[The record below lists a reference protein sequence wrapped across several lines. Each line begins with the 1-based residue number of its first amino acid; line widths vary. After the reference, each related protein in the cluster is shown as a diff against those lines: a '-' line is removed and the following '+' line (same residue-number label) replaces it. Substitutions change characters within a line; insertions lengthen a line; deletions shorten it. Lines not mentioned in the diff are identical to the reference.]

1 MNNNRRIFERLKH
14 PVGVGMLIAL
24 LGIMTLI
31 LPAFLSKLENPGMRI
46 EYADVIAIF
55 AIFATIALAI
65 FSVMPTI
72 TSIAE
77 TSRSVHYS
85 ELDSIYNHLL
95 ELAVE
100 HPFLRNPEKLE
111 SLDPSD
117 ERHLQYKTYAFM
129 VWNFLETIHDR
140 CERDK
145 GLRGTW
151 APVIA
156 AEFAI
161 HHEWFWREISPFKT
175 DTAKFCIEFCDFIW
189 SGFDNPNSGEGK
201 FGPKPNW
208 INTIRWNY
216 RSSEAIWDDKE
227 ARQNWIDEGKLKSLE
242 IEVAQLQG
250 AGEE

>member
-1 MNNNRRIFERLKH
+1 MNKYRRIFDSLKH
-14 PVGVGMLIAL
+14 PVGVGMLIAM
-24 LGIMTLI
+24 LGIMILI
-31 LPAFLSKLENPGMRI
+31 LPAYLSKLENPGMKV

-77 TSRSVHYS
+77 TSRSAHYS

-100 HPFLRNPEKLE
+100 HPFLREPEKLE
-111 SLDPSD
+111 NLEPTD
-117 ERHLQYKTYAFM
+117 ERLSQYKTYAFM

-140 CERDK
+140 CEKDK

-156 AEFAI
+156 AEFDI
-161 HHEWFWREISPFKT
+161 HHRWFWKETSPYKT
-175 DTAKFCIEFCDFIW
+175 DSAKFCIEFCDFIW
-189 SGFDNPNSGEGK
+189 SGFDNPRSGAGK

-208 INTIRWNY
+208 ITTIKWNY
-216 RSSEAIWDDKE
+216 RSDEAIRKDE
-227 ARQNWIDEGKLKSLE
+227 TARQNWIEDEMKYPSNIEKAQTASLDK
-242 IEVAQLQG
+242 
-250 AGEE
+250 